1 MKCKDQVWAATSNGS
16 KLIFYYRKRNK
27 RKNLEISFFQGF
39 KNIIEKEFGLI
50 LQPFAPL
57 KKQCLL
63 LLLR

>member
-16 KLIFYYRKRNK
+16 KLTFYYRKINK
-27 RKNLEISFFQGF
+27 RKNLEISFLKGLKILLK
-39 KNIIEKEFGLI
+39 KNLYLF

-63 LLLR
+63 LILR